1 MKPDFAIRGCAES
14 LVDADVDAL
23 VAIATP
29 HLEDRRL
36 RALLVRDENQV
47 EILIEG
53 LGAGTSIEVRRI
65 DGVWTQKSRS
75 DFKT

>member
-36 RALLVRDENQV
+36 RALLVRDKNQV

-53 LGAGTSIEVRRI
+53 LGAGTSIEARRI